1 VSSLKV
7 DNITGRGSTGFTG
20 SVKSEGG
27 NTTTDLQQG
36 LCKAWV
42 NYLTASTFV
51 NNDSFNVASI
61 TDEGAGQAFHNFT
74 NAMANAVYS
83 YVGMC
88 NEVSAG
94 ASLTAKSTSGCRQFS
109 YSGTPSAVD
118 TTENSTVVNGDLA

>member
-1 VSSLKV
+1 MASILRVNTLTDASSNNSIATSVIYNGTAKV
-7 DNITGRGSTGFTG
+7 
-20 SVKSEGG
+20 
-27 NTTTDLQQG
+27 
-36 LCKAWV
+36 WV

-61 TDEGAGQAFHNFT
+61 TDEGTGQAFHNFT
-74 NAMANAVYS
+74 NAMVNAVYS

-94 ASLTAKSTSGCRQFS
+94 ASLSAKSTSGCRQFS

>member
-1 VSSLKV
+1 MASILRVNTLTDASSNNSIATSVIYNGTAKV
-7 DNITGRGSTGFTG
+7 
-20 SVKSEGG
+20 
-27 NTTTDLQQG
+27 
-36 LCKAWV
+36 WV

-61 TDEGAGQAFHNFT
+61 TDEGTGQAFHNFT
-74 NAMANAVYS
+74 NAMVNAVYS

>member
-1 VSSLKV
+1 MASILRVNTLTDASSNNSIATSVIYNGTAKV
-7 DNITGRGSTGFTG
+7 
-20 SVKSEGG
+20 
-27 NTTTDLQQG
+27 
-36 LCKAWV
+36 WV

-74 NAMANAVYS
+74 NAMVNAVYS